1 MPVDPAHHRLLHG
14 RGTRSFSSFTRYAPL
29 PSRDEGGGG
38 STGST
43 PSHSPALNAPTS
55 RGGGGSRAAHTE
67 VRLSNAGQTT
77 VHLKGTSGTPSSGRT
92 PIARPCNRL
101 RNSNSVPGNT
111 TRYTKLGTVSEE
123 GSTLSSSARHGG
135 SGILRAVTSRGRGGY
150 EDLRCRGTGG
160 GGDAPDSG
168 DSSTHSSPRGS
179 PTNSRKKHSGILI
192 TSAIARSGI
201 KRLSRVSFGS
211 SKGSMV
217 ETLIYD
223 SPVAE
228 EERIP
233 EEETLA
239 FRDPV
244 SQKFGTETATQ
255 QKPASKVRV
264 TFYESSKPLVVTS
277 PEPSEFD
284 QYSPQD
290 FIMASPLSD
299 GTHLPPA
306 FDRQLSTESGR
317 DNPFRPDGDISRE
330 ADEIVQLIKSGRPLQ
345 GQQGRGD
352 ATDSIDSGPISPD
365 GKEASSEP
373 LISANDASP
382 QQQQIPSPLPVP
394 TQTVGATTTGSP
406 GKAGA
411 NGSAAP
417 DNSTPGTVEVTHA
430 TVKPTDAAHVE
441 HVVIKKKSKCNCCVI
456 Q

>member
-244 SQKFGTETATQ
+244 SQKFGTE
-255 QKPASKVRV
+255 
-264 TFYESSKPLVVTS
+264 
-277 PEPSEFD
+277 
-284 QYSPQD
+284 
-290 FIMASPLSD
+290 
-299 GTHLPPA
+299 
-306 FDRQLSTESGR
+306 SGR

>member
-14 RGTRSFSSFTRYAPL
+14 RGTRSFSSLTRYAPL
-29 PSRDEGGGG
+29 PSRDEGGGGGG

-43 PSHSPALNAPTS
+43 PSHSPALNAPAS
-55 RGGGGSRAAHTE
+55 RGGSRAAHTE
-67 VRLSNAGQTT
+67 VRLSNAGQTS
-77 VHLKGTSGTPSSGRT
+77 VHLKGGLLAVPPPSSGRT

-101 RNSNSVPGNT
+101 RNSNSAPGGST

-123 GSTLSSSARHGG
+123 STALTSSSSSARHHHGG
-135 SGILRAVTSRGRGGY
+135 SGGGILRAVTSRGRGGY

-179 PTNSRKKHSGILI
+179 PTHSRKKHSGILI

-228 EERIP
+228 EERIT
-233 EEETLA
+233 EEEATTPLP

-277 PEPSEFD
+277 PEPSEFE

-290 FIMASPLSD
+290 FIMTSPLSD
-299 GTHLPPA
+299 GTHLPP
-306 FDRQLSTESGR
+306 
-317 DNPFRPDGDISRE
+317 
-330 ADEIVQLIKSGRPLQ
+330 
-345 GQQGRGD
+345 
-352 ATDSIDSGPISPD
+352 
-365 GKEASSEP
+365 
-373 LISANDASP
+373 
-382 QQQQIPSPLPVP
+382 
-394 TQTVGATTTGSP
+394 
-406 GKAGA
+406 
-411 NGSAAP
+411 
-417 DNSTPGTVEVTHA
+417 
-430 TVKPTDAAHVE
+430 
-441 HVVIKKKSKCNCCVI
+441 
-456 Q
+456 